1 MERKVSPPMI
11 SLEIQECED
20 EEEEQSA
27 GGSDPSGESILSS
40 HKSSPRSSYGD
51 TTAFIPPGYVPTL
64 TTPTCT
70 PKLHPSP
77 ARSPSKTTPAGTP
90 SSYHGSKR
98 GSNQY
103 LQVGNTSSIF
113 KLPKP
118 QVKLLK
124 KTASVKQLY
133 NSVLHAIKTMAIG
146 GSSHGDIVPELTKT
160 FFENILRASD
170 DSPKLHVTKVKVKDG
185 TEFGRHFCSEVHAV
199 EVTAKIKG
207 NGNGEERFKKY
218 HLVVKSQPQNQEARR
233 LLQPGHT
240 FEKEVQMYGQVFH
253 DMANF
258 VRSESVITLNCKD
271 SEVIDVPRC
280 YYTRWAGDDNMKED
294 LIILENLYP
303 QVSNYFYILH
313 FTFLHVL
320 RH

>member
-1 MERKVSPPMI
+1 MERKVSPPII
-11 SLEIQECED
+11 SLQIEECGED
-20 EEEEQSA
+20 DEDQSG
-27 GGSDPSGESILSS
+27 GGSDPSSESKLSS
-40 HKSSPRSSYGD
+40 HINSPRSSIGD
-51 TTAFIPPGYVPTL
+51 TTMFIPPSYVPTL
-64 TTPTCT
+64 VTPTST

-77 ARSPSKTTPAGTP
+77 ARSPSKVSPIETPTSYQSSKLGT
-90 SSYHGSKR
+90 
-98 GSNQY
+98 NQH
-103 LQVGNTSSIF
+103 LQVGSASSIF
-113 KLPKP
+113 KLPKS

-133 NSVLHAIKTMAIG
+133 NSVLSAIKTMARSA
-146 GSSHGDIVPELTKT
+146 GSDIVPELTKT

-185 TEFGRHFCSEVHAV
+185 HEFGRHFCSEVHAV
-199 EVTAKIKG
+199 EVTAKIKK
-207 NGNGEERFKKY
+207 NGTNGEDEFRKY
-218 HLVVKSQPQNQEARR
+218 HLIVKSQPQSPEARI

-280 YYTRWAGDDNMKED
+280 YYTRWAGDDNLKED

-303 QVSNYFYILH
+303 QVNIINSESNICYLIL
-313 FTFLHVL
+313 TI
-320 RH
+320 

>member
-1 MERKVSPPMI
+1 MERKISPPII
-11 SLEIQECED
+11 SLQVQEFQED
-20 EEEEQSA
+20 EGEQSA
-27 GGSDPSGESILSS
+27 GGSDPSSESKWNSC
-40 HKSSPRSSYGD
+40 KSSPRSSYGD
-51 TTAFIPPGYVPTL
+51 TTTFIPPGYVPTL
-64 TTPTCT
+64 MTPTCT
-70 PKLHPSP
+70 PKLHTSP
-77 ARSPSKTTPAGTP
+77 ARSPSKTTPTGTP
-90 SSYHGSKR
+90 STYHGEKR
-98 GSNQY
+98 GSGSNQY

-133 NSVLHAIKTMAIG
+133 NSVLHAIKTMARTS
-146 GSSHGDIVPELTKT
+146 GSDIVPELTKT

-185 TEFGRHFCSEVHAV
+185 TEYGRHFCSEVHAV
-199 EVTAKIKG
+199 EVTAKIKK
-207 NGNGEERFKKY
+207 NGNNGEDEFRKY
-218 HLVVKSQPQNQEARR
+218 HLVVKSQPQNPDARQ

-240 FEKEVQMYGQVFH
+240 FEKEVQMYGKVFH

-280 YYTRWAGDDNMKED
+280 YYTRWAGEDNLKED

-303 QVSNYFYILH
+303 QVYPLNIILQG
-313 FTFLHVL
+313 
-320 RH
+320 